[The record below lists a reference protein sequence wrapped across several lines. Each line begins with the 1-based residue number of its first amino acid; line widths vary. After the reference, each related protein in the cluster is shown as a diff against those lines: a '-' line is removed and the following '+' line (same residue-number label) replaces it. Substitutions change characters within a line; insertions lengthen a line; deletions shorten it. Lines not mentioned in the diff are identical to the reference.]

1 MAKSLKDSMKE
12 LEEMNNAKIMSDDIT
27 AYSLEAASFSS
38 PVVDNETTVSTYT
51 NTTLPYSEK
60 YLIYNEYVD
69 EKISTIDENKNI
81 ELDESQVNLTQ
92 EENSQYVRFK
102 MFRRYDGVDQLN
114 MTLLMHAVTPDK
126 NDVYI
131 NPVNVQYDDNY
142 LYFGV
147 ILPKSVCAV
156 KGTVQFEIQ
165 AIGVNEKGDA
175 YTLKTRKA
183 EFNVEESLSGNGTV
197 EPGEDTGWITT
208 FLQQVT
214 EKVGEAQTAA
224 NEAKAS
230 ANSAESSATTAQKT
244 VNTAKT
250 ELTNTVNST
259 IKTALTNY
267 YNKKEIDDQFANID
281 LSDVYDKIN
290 SIDGLAKFNV
300 TYTSDTYTLS
310 FYNGDKKIKDVVLN
324 SDPSATWVAAYGK
337 VVDKKITDAITPVS
351 KSLNDYK
358 TKTDANLSAIH
369 KNIDNLPDTLKTKY
383 YDKEAMNDL
392 LGKKASNSD
401 VESLTTKVGAVE
413 QVANS
418 NKTSIS
424 TIGNKIA
431 SLEDAIG
438 KIDVEPGKTYEAT
451 YDTESGNY
459 TLWEI
464 TNEGETN
471 EERTIKSQ
479 FKIVGGSGGGSTS
492 TTLKIEYVTK
502 SPVIVTTNDKAII
515 KYNFSG
521 QDSSGDI
528 VSEGNYTW
536 KIGNKVI
543 ATGIA
548 ISGENSFDCTDYI
561 SLGSQKLVLTISDDA
576 GSVVVKSWTVQKVD
590 IHIES
595 TFNDTLKYPM
605 GEVSFDYTPYGAIS
619 KDIHF
624 KIDGN
629 ELYKVTTTAT
639 DIPMAYNIKPQTHGA
654 HLVEV
659 YITAEINGLT
669 VESNHIYKDV
679 IWFNPDSNVPVI
691 GCIANNLTVKQYDT
705 ENITYTVYDPKTE
718 NPTVT
723 LAVDGKKVST
733 LQLDSNTNIWQYKPT
748 DIGSHVLT
756 ITCGDTVKTI
766 NVTVEKLD
774 IDVEPVTAGLQF
786 DFNPVGRSNN
796 DANRLWSDA
805 DHPEVKMTVSSNFDW
820 SNGGYQIDENGDQYF
835 GIKAG
840 TTATISY
847 NLFAD
852 DARKNGK
859 EFKFIFMTKNVANA
873 SATFLS
879 CESDD
884 IGLQMNVHKA
894 YIKSSVKSL
903 YVPYSEED
911 IIEWEFDIDNSDIT
925 PIVMSYEDGTP
936 CRPMSY
942 TKDYSFTQE
951 TPVPITI
958 GSEDCDVR
966 IYRMKAYNKSL
977 DSKAILN
984 NFIADARTA
993 TEMIDRYKR
1002 NQIYDEDGNLTPE
1015 SVAKACPDM
1024 RVIMIEAPHFTNNK
1038 KDFVKNTTVKCL
1050 YKNGDPTLDNWTF
1063 ENAYHSGQGTT
1074 SNEYGAS
1081 GRNIDI
1087 ICCFDGK
1094 NQVISK
1100 IPLDTDYKTILTLGD
1115 GTKTEDGTGRVSL
1128 TRDSIPNGWFNIKVN
1143 IASSEMVNNAY
1154 LQARYNTYLPYKSP
1168 AQKRDPRIKN
1178 DMEFVNCVV
1187 FIKESDP
1194 DVSTHREFQDTE
1206 WHYYALGNIGDSKKT
1221 DLTRAYDPDDMNEFC
1236 IEISDNTLA
1245 NSTFQTGVTNSDG
1258 TMKYPISKEEWKSG
1272 NEAYDALYNDWE
1284 GTYEFRYDCCG
1295 DSKDGDPISTD
1306 EAKTEIRTKN
1316 KQIWRDFYEFVI
1328 TSSDKDFVDKL
1339 KDWFIVDSALYFY
1352 LFTLR
1357 YTMIDNRAKNVFLH
1371 WAKYYITTEEASTL
1385 GDKAQYY
1392 TIDDEAAKINK
1403 GYRFDFW
1410 DYDNDSA
1417 IGINNSGEL
1426 TMTYGKEDT
1435 DYRTDGDKS
1444 SGYIFN
1450 AADSVF
1456 FCRIRDLMQS
1466 QLRSMYNTCE
1476 SKNCWSA
1483 TSLINQFDEKQNE
1496 WCEALWREDYVRKY
1510 LRTYQNGNTRFLEQ
1524 MMNGKKKY
1532 QRRQFERDQE
1542 MYMATKFIGTTA
1554 TSDQIMF
1561 RCNTPVDAIV
1571 KPDYTLHLTPF
1582 SDMYLSVMFGNS
1594 SPTQIRAK
1602 AGQQY
1607 DIPCPYNQ
1615 MDDTAVLVY
1624 GASRIQSMGDV
1635 STCYIHDNDFS
1646 KATRLKKLIIGNE
1659 TEGYSNNFLTNL
1671 VIGNNKLL
1679 ELLDVRN
1686 TPNLVTSLDLSK
1698 CGSLKKL
1705 YASGS
1710 GLTGV
1715 TFANGGKIDTAILPE
1730 TLTSII
1736 MRNLKYLTNLQILA
1750 YDKFTSMVIE
1760 YCDTVDSASMVEKAT
1775 KLNRIRLLGIKWNLD
1790 TANLLAKLYKLG
1802 GIDKN
1807 GYNADQSVVTGSVH
1821 TPVMKEKLLAQYNE
1835 TWSDLDITYNT
1846 LIQQFTVTF
1855 VNDNGDVLDTQYVD
1869 KGEKPI
1875 NPITRADNPIPV
1887 PTKKSTISTDFT
1899 FNGWD
1904 TNFVAVFGN
1913 QTYKATYSEKVRQYT
1928 VKYMSMSTV
1937 IETHTADY
1945 DSYVA
1950 PPEEIPT
1957 YTAEES
1963 AYKYYLFKGW
1973 DKSGR
1978 VDGDKEIHAVYDV
1991 FEYTQDY
1998 FKDKDLSELKPVE
2011 IYALTKLG
2019 LQSSMITLKDQIVLS
2034 LGSDCKYTDIEQNEL
2049 ISEKTVFSGTNYIDT
2064 GVKLFDKDRS
2074 FVFAIDYRLD
2084 SKSASSSVL
2093 AQCFKSDGSSGFK
2106 LWTNSGAKLAWG
2118 TSSTNV
2124 AIGTRNIIVIRH
2136 IKGETGL
2143 HVYNGNLT
2151 ANAPSYVELS
2161 RNRETVVD
2169 STLVF
2174 GCSKADDGMYE
2185 NYAIGEIYWAKV
2197 WFSDLGEK
2205 TCMELASW
2213 THDTL
2218 SASMYGFNR
2227 YYLSDGSGKRTSM
2240 SFIADNVLSQTRML
2254 GAGSSNSGGYANMT
2268 IRSWLNTRLYNA
2280 LSVEWKQ
2287 LIKLA
2292 KIASSVGNQSTEVT
2306 TSDNYFYLPSVYEL
2320 SPEGDMEQ
2328 EPYTNEGTH
2337 IEFFTNASSRIRKSS
2352 DGKAQSYWT
2361 RSPNVSYNGYFFRV
2375 EENGALSGYDYPY
2388 TAYGIVVEFS
2398 F

>member
-131 NPVNVQYDDNY
+131 SPVNVQYDDNY

-165 AIGVNEKGDA
+165 AVGVNEKGDA

-300 TYTSDTYTLS
+300 TYIPDTHTLS

-324 SDPSATWVAAYGK
+324 SDPSATWVTAYGK

-358 TKTDANLSAIH
+358 TKTDADLSAIH

-401 VESLTTKVGAVE
+401 VESLTTKVWAVE
-413 QVANS
+413 QVTNS

-424 TIGNKIA
+424 TMGNKIA

-639 DIPMAYNIKPQTHGA
+639 GIPMAYNIKPQTHGA

-679 IWFNPDSNVPVI
+679 IWFNPDSNAPVI

-723 LAVDGKKVST
+723 LAVDGKEVST
-733 LQLDSNTNIWQYKPT
+733 LQLDSNTNVWQYKPT
-748 DIGSHVLT
+748 DVGSHVLT

-774 IDVEPVTAGLQF
+774 IDVEPVIAGLQF

-796 DANRLWSDA
+796 DANRLWSD
-805 DHPEVKMTVSSNFDW
+805 ENNSSIKMAVSDNFDW
-820 SNGGYQIDENGDQYF
+820 DNGGYQIDENGDQYF

-859 EFKFIFMTKNVANA
+859 EFKLIFKTSNVAK
-873 SATFLS
+873 SDATFLS
-879 CESDD
+879 CESDG
-884 IGLQMNVHKA
+884 IGLQMNVHEA
-894 YIKSSVKSL
+894 YIKSNVKSL
-903 YVPYSEED
+903 YIPYSEED
-911 IIEWEFDIDNSDIT
+911 IIEWEFNINKDSDI

-942 TKDYSFTQE
+942 TSDYSFTQE
-951 TPVPITI
+951 TPAFITI
-958 GSEDCDVR
+958 GCDDCDVA
-966 IYRMKAYNKSL
+966 IYRMKAYNVSL
-977 DSKAILN
+977 TSKAILS
-984 NFIADARTA
+984 NFVADARTA
-993 TEMIDRYKR
+993 TEMISRYKR
-1002 NQIYDEDGNLTPE
+1002 NQIYDENGMLTPE
-1015 SVAKACPDM
+1015 
-1024 RVIMIEAPHFTNNK
+1024 H
-1038 KDFVKNTTVKCL
+1038 
-1050 YKNGDPTLDNWTF
+1050 
-1063 ENAYHSGQGTT
+1063 
-1074 SNEYGAS
+1074 
-1081 GRNIDI
+1081 
-1087 ICCFDGK
+1087 
-1094 NQVISK
+1094 
-1100 IPLDTDYKTILTLGD
+1100 
-1115 GTKTEDGTGRVSL
+1115 
-1128 TRDSIPNGWFNIKVN
+1128 
-1143 IASSEMVNNAY
+1143 
-1154 LQARYNTYLPYKSP
+1154 
-1168 AQKRDPRIKN
+1168 
-1178 DMEFVNCVV
+1178 
-1187 FIKESDP
+1187 
-1194 DVSTHREFQDTE
+1194 
-1206 WHYYALGNIGDSKKT
+1206 
-1221 DLTRAYDPDDMNEFC
+1221 
-1236 IEISDNTLA
+1236 LA
-1245 NSTFQTGVTNSDG
+1245 
-1258 TMKYPISKEEWKSG
+1258 
-1272 NEAYDALYNDWE
+1272 
-1284 GTYEFRYDCCG
+1284 
-1295 DSKDGDPISTD
+1295 
-1306 EAKTEIRTKN
+1306 
-1316 KQIWRDFYEFVI
+1316 
-1328 TSSDKDFVDKL
+1328 
-1339 KDWFIVDSALYFY
+1339 
-1352 LFTLR
+1352 
-1357 YTMIDNRAKNVFLH
+1357 
-1371 WAKYYITTEEASTL
+1371 
-1385 GDKAQYY
+1385 
-1392 TIDDEAAKINK
+1392 
-1403 GYRFDFW
+1403 
-1410 DYDNDSA
+1410 
-1417 IGINNSGEL
+1417 
-1426 TMTYGKEDT
+1426 
-1435 DYRTDGDKS
+1435 
-1444 SGYIFN
+1444 
-1450 AADSVF
+1450 
-1456 FCRIRDLMQS
+1456 
-1466 QLRSMYNTCE
+1466 
-1476 SKNCWSA
+1476 
-1483 TSLINQFDEKQNE
+1483 
-1496 WCEALWREDYVRKY
+1496 
-1510 LRTYQNGNTRFLEQ
+1510 
-1524 MMNGKKKY
+1524 
-1532 QRRQFERDQE
+1532 
-1542 MYMATKFIGTTA
+1542 
-1554 TSDQIMF
+1554 
-1561 RCNTPVDAIV
+1561 
-1571 KPDYTLHLTPF
+1571 
-1582 SDMYLSVMFGNS
+1582 
-1594 SPTQIRAK
+1594 
-1602 AGQQY
+1602 
-1607 DIPCPYNQ
+1607 
-1615 MDDTAVLVY
+1615 AVLVY

-1710 GLTGV
+1710 GLTGI

-1736 MRNLKYLTNLQILA
+1736 MRNLKYLTNLQIPA

-1760 YCDTVDSASMVEKAT
+1760 YCNTVDSASMIEKAT

-1790 TANLLAKLYKLG
+1790 TADLLAKLYKLG

-1887 PTKKSTISTDFT
+1887 PTKESTISTDFT

-1904 TNFVAVFGN
+1904 ANFVAVFGN

-1998 FKDKDLSELKPVE
+1998 FKDKELSELKPVE

-2034 LGSDCKYTDIEQNEL
+2034 LGSDCKYTDIKQNEL

-2064 GVKLFDKDRS
+2064 GIKLFDKDRS

-2084 SKSASSSVL
+2084 NKSASPSVL

-2292 KIASSVGNQSTEVT
+2292 KIASSVGNQLTEVT

-2361 RSPNVSYNGYFFRV
+2361 RSPNASYNGYFFRV